1 MNTNY
6 PVGVQSPQ
14 SQAAA
19 SMSAPS
25 SVPASAAPQT
35 MQVESKDLL
44 RAVPP
49 PLPKPAA
56 SGPNAATNPP
66 SPLSDKPIPLAMKND
81 PQVMSFASMRAS
93 TNAGPA
99 VTPPQGSVP
108 RSSNPTLIGSER
120 DARSFEAL
128 KAMPELYNAVM
139 QHPLVQLGM
148 DPLVVSNMLGHNV
161 GAVRGNAGLIGKKVQ
176 AVRNSGQQIYMPP
189 PEL

>member
-1 MNTNY
+1 
-6 PVGVQSPQ
+6 
-14 SQAAA
+14 
-19 SMSAPS
+19 
-25 SVPASAAPQT
+25 

-49 PLPKPAA
+49 PLPQPVA
-56 SGPNAATNPP
+56 SGPNTATNPP

-81 PQVMSFASMRAS
+81 PRAS

-120 DARSFEAL
+120 DARSFEQL
-128 KAMPELYNAVM
+128 KAMPELYSAVM

-176 AVRNSGQQIYMPP
+176 AVRDSGQQIYMPP